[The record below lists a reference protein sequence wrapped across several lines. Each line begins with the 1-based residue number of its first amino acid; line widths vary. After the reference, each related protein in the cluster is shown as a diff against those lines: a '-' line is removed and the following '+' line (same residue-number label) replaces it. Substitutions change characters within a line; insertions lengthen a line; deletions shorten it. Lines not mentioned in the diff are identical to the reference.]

1 MPMSD
6 LQRQILWM
14 IARLD
19 VIDPGDRRDYW
30 VEVRGEFEALMDKSD
45 HIDAERAGVW
55 FDVLCS
61 EVRDLEASSAGTV
74 H

>member
-1 MPMSD
+1 MPMSV

-30 VEVRGEFEALMDKSD
+30 AEVRGEFEALMDKSD
-45 HIDAERAGVW
+45 HIDAGRAGAL
-55 FDVLCS
+55 FDILCS